1 MGFNVGK
8 AFSNAGKSVKKGF
21 NNTGNFVEKN
31 VGHVYSD
38 VSGAV
43 SYTGK
48 HVIGDVDNMSNA
60 VSSALSSPL
69 TYIAI
74 AVVGVV
80 ILTKM

>member
-1 MGFNVGK
+1 MGFNVK
-8 AFSNAGKSVKKGF
+8 KTFSKAGKNLKHNF
-21 NNTGNFVEKN
+21 NDAGNFVEKN

-43 SYTGK
+43 AYTGK

-60 VSSALSSPL
+60 VSSALSSPF

-80 ILTKM
+80 FLTKM